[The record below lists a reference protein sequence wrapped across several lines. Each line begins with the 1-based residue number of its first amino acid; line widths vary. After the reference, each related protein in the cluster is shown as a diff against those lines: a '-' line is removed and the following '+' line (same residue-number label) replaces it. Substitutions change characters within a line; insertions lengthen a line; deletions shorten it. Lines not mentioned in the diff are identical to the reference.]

1 MSATEPLRSPQETL
15 KLLYEV
21 SREFNSALD
30 LRTVLQRVL
39 FLTMKNIGAHS
50 GSIIV
55 VDENG
60 EPIESAIIH
69 GSNILNQT
77 TQQLRITTERG
88 LAGWVL
94 RNQVAAL
101 VKDTSKDPR
110 WLQRPDDAVDRT
122 GPKSAIS
129 APLVAREQLVGV
141 ITLVNS
147 TPGRFGKQHLS
158 LVQAIAD
165 QAGVAVLNARLYAES
180 RRQARVMTA
189 LAETASVINATL
201 NLEDVLQRIAVQTRQ
216 ALNVQAASLALVE
229 RESNELVFRAVDG
242 GAGPQLVGTRLKIGQ
257 GVAGWVAQTGKAVI
271 VPRAHTDPRFHAET
285 DRRTG
290 FYTSAIACS
299 PIRQEGKIIGVLE
312 AINPYAGHFERDTLM
327 VLNGICNL
335 AGTAISHAQLFIRL
349 QAAHQRYR
357 DLFNDSISPIVITD
371 VDGKILEV
379 NRQTIETSGFSQER
393 LYRMSILELHSVDE
407 HHTGAHLETLKQAR
421 QTVIYESEMRTRS
434 GSTVPVQVLARR
446 VHIEGNS
453 YIQWI
458 LRDITERKN
467 IDRLRN
473 DLISM
478 IYHDLRSP
486 LANII
491 SSLDVLRSMLP
502 KQDEAIESVVQI
514 AERSTERIQRLT
526 NSLLD
531 VHRLESGKPIVSQEI
546 VGLSALVEDAI
557 EAVRLP
563 LEAKQQYLEV
573 SVPAD
578 LPGLYVDKDMIRRVL
593 INLLENA
600 VKYTPNQGR
609 IRLEASAKNS
619 MIEVSVIDTGPGIP
633 PSEQEHIFH
642 KFTRLRTQGSNK
654 GLGLGLTFCR
664 LAIEGHGGRIW
675 VRSKVGV
682 GSRFS
687 ITLPV
692 APPASQLQPP
702 PDSTPGR
709 KAAGEGDSRSS
720 SS

>member
-1 MSATEPLRSPQETL
+1 MSTTQPLRSPQETL

-39 FLTMKNIGAHS
+39 FLTMRNIGAHS

-55 VDENG
+55 VDERG

-69 GSNILNQT
+69 GSNMLDQT
-77 TQQLRITTERG
+77 TQQLRITTEQG

-94 RNQVAAL
+94 RNQTAAL

-110 WLQRPDDAVDRT
+110 WLQRPDDAIDRT

-129 APLVAREQLVGV
+129 APLAAREQLVGV

-147 TPGRFGKQHLS
+147 TPGKFGRQHLS

-180 RRQARVMTA
+180 KRQTRVMSA

-201 NLEDVLQRIAVQTRQ
+201 NLEEVLQRIAVQTRQ
-216 ALNVQAASLALVE
+216 ALNVQAASLALL
-229 RESNELVFRAVDG
+229 NDDADELIFRAVEG
-242 GAGPQLVGTRLKIGQ
+242 GAGAQLVGTRLKVGE
-257 GVAGWVAQTGKAVI
+257 GVAGWVAKTGQPVI
-271 VPRAHTDPRFHAET
+271 VHHAHSDPRFHAET

-290 FYTSAIACS
+290 FYTSAIACA
-299 PIRQEGKIIGVLE
+299 PILQEGKIIGILE
-312 AINPYAGHFERDTLM
+312 AINPQHGHFERDTLM

-335 AGTAISHAQLFIRL
+335 AGTAISHAQLFVQL

-357 DLFNDSISPIVITD
+357 DLFEDSLSPIVITD
-371 VDGKILEV
+371 MEGRILEV
-379 NRQTIETSGFSQER
+379 NRQAIETSGFSQEA
-393 LYRMSILELHSVDE
+393 LSRMSIMDLHEVDKK
-407 HHTGAHLETLKQAR
+407 HTGAYLERLTQTDQTL
-421 QTVIYESEMRTRS
+421 IYESEMHALGDVTI
-434 GSTVPVQVLARR
+434 PVQVLARR
-446 VHIEGNS
+446 VSIEGVPH
-453 YIQWI
+453 IQWI
-458 LRDITERKN
+458 LRDITERKH

-486 LANII
+486 LSNII
-491 SSLDVLRSMLP
+491 SSLEVLRSMLP
-502 KQDEAIESVVQI
+502 GDDDAIKSVVQI

-531 VHRLESGKPIVSQEI
+531 VHRLESGQPILSQEI
-546 VGLSALVEDAI
+546 VGLAPLVDEAI
-557 EAVRLP
+557 EAVRLS
-563 LEAKQQYLEV
+563 LDAKQQSLEV
-573 SVPAD
+573 AIPSD

-593 INLLENA
+593 INLLDNA
-600 VKYTPNQGR
+600 VKYTASQGR
-609 IRLEASAKNS
+609 IRLEARMAEG

-633 PSEQEHIFH
+633 LAEQEHIFH
-642 KFTRLRTQGSNK
+642 KFTRLRSRPGSK

-664 LAIEGHGGRIW
+664 LAVEGHGGRIW
-675 VRSKVGV
+675 VKSRVGV

-692 APPASQLQPP
+692 APLESLLAHSARKT
-702 PDSTPGR
+702 STPEQQKG
-709 KAAGEGDSRSS
+709 KKYEQH
-720 SS
+720 

>member
-1 MSATEPLRSPQETL
+1 MSTTQPLRSPQETL

-39 FLTMKNIGAHS
+39 FLTMRNIGAHS

-55 VDENG
+55 VDERG

-69 GSNILNQT
+69 GRNMLGQT
-77 TQQLRITTERG
+77 TQQLRITTEQG

-94 RNQVAAL
+94 RNQTAAL

-129 APLVAREQLVGV
+129 VPLAAREQLVGV
-141 ITLVNS
+141 ITLVNG
-147 TPGRFGKQHLS
+147 TPGKFGHQHLS

-180 RRQARVMTA
+180 KRQTRVMSA

-201 NLEDVLQRIAVQTRQ
+201 NLEEVLQRIAVQTRQ
-216 ALNVQAASLALVE
+216 ALNVQAASLALLDE
-229 RESNELVFRAVDG
+229 AAEELVFRAVEG
-242 GAGPQLVGTRLKIGQ
+242 GAGHQLVGGRLKVGEGI
-257 GVAGWVAQTGKAVI
+257 AGWVAETGQPVVI
-271 VPRAHTDPRFHAET
+271 HHAHSDPRFHAET

-290 FYTSAIACS
+290 FYTSAIACA
-299 PIRQEGKIIGVLE
+299 PIRQEGKLIGVLE
-312 AINPYAGHFERDTLM
+312 AVNPRRGHFERDTLM

-335 AGTAISHAQLFIRL
+335 AGTAISHAQLFVQL

-357 DLFNDSISPIVITD
+357 DLFEDSLSPIVITD
-371 VDGKILEV
+371 MEGHILEA
-379 NRQTIETSGFSQER
+379 NRQAIETSGFSQEA
-393 LYRMSILELHSVDE
+393 LCRMSIMDLHEVDE
-407 HHTGAHLETLKQAR
+407 ERTGPCLERLTQTDQTL
-421 QTVIYESEMRTRS
+421 IYEAEMHAVGRT
-434 GSTVPVQVLARR
+434 TIPVQVLARR
-446 VHIEGNS
+446 VSVEGVPH
-453 YIQWI
+453 IQWI
-458 LRDITERKN
+458 LRDITERKH

-478 IYHDLRSP
+478 VYHDLRSP
-486 LANII
+486 LSNII
-491 SSLDVLRSMLP
+491 SSLEVLRSMQP
-502 KQDEAIESVVQI
+502 EDDDAIESVMQI

-531 VHRLESGKPIVSQEI
+531 VHRLESGKPILSQEI
-546 VGLSALVEDAI
+546 VGLAPLVDDAV
-557 EAVRLP
+557 EAVRLS
-563 LEAKQQYLEV
+563 LDAKQQSLEV
-573 SVPAD
+573 SIPAD

-593 INLLENA
+593 INLLDNA
-600 VKYTPNQGR
+600 VKYTANQGR
-609 IRLEASAKNS
+609 IRLEAGRAGG

-633 PSEQEHIFH
+633 LAEQEHIFH
-642 KFTRLRTQGSNK
+642 KFTRLRSRPGSK

-664 LAIEGHGGRIW
+664 LAVEGHGGRIW
-675 VRSKVGV
+675 VKSRVGV

-692 APPASQLQPP
+692 APPKSLLAHS
-702 PDSTPGR
+702 
-709 KAAGEGDSRSS
+709 AGKMSEREKPEGKTDQQR
-720 SS
+720 